1 MVAAASGCAPPSASG
16 ISTSDGET
24 EGMVRQCQEAVT
36 LRDGAVCQERLIGVA
51 LAARYLNEEPYAAAA
66 REFNYVTPEN
76 EMKWGLN
83 EPRPNEFDFTLG
95 DAITDFAEQNGML
108 VKGHALVWHNQL
120 PQWVNQLTDAE
131 SVRAAMLNHIH
142 QVVTHYRGRVQA
154 WDVVNEAWG
163 DGGTALRD
171 TVFLR
176 YLGPG
181 YIDEAFHAARA
192 ADPDVKL
199 YYNDYDTED
208 LEGKSGA
215 VYDMVKGMVER
226 GVPIDG
232 VGLQMHVRIP
242 DDEPSIFELERN
254 MQRIVDLGLEVVLSE
269 VDVRTCGHETDR
281 DQGNRYYRIV
291 NACLR
296 QPGCT
301 SVSVWGITDKYSWLN
316 HPSAPQCPE
325 GDPTTPLMWDD
336 VYTKK
341 PAYHSFLD
349 ALKGS

>member
-1 MVAAASGCAPPSASG
+1 
-16 ISTSDGET
+16 
-24 EGMVRQCQEAVT
+24 
-36 LRDGAVCQERLIGVA
+36 
-51 LAARYLNEEPYAAAA
+51 
-66 REFNYVTPEN
+66 
-76 EMKWGLN
+76 
-83 EPRPNEFDFTLG
+83 
-95 DAITDFAEQNGML
+95 
-108 VKGHALVWHNQL
+108 
-120 PQWVNQLTDAE
+120 TDAE

-254 MQRIVDLGLEVVLSE
+254 MQRIVDLGL
-269 VDVRTCGHETDR
+269 
-281 DQGNRYYRIV
+281 
-291 NACLR
+291 
-296 QPGCT
+296 
-301 SVSVWGITDKYSWLN
+301 
-316 HPSAPQCPE
+316 
-325 GDPTTPLMWDD
+325 
-336 VYTKK
+336 
-341 PAYHSFLD
+341 
-349 ALKGS
+349 

>member
-1 MVAAASGCAPPSASG
+1 MTAAAMGCAAPSDG
-16 ISTSDGET
+16 VSTSDAAEGSLRICET
-24 EGMVRQCQEAVT
+24 AAD
-36 LRDGAVCQERLIGVA
+36 LRDGATCQERLIGVA
-51 LAARYLNEEPYAAAA
+51 LAARYLNEQPYAEAAL
-66 REFNYVTPEN
+66 EFNYVTPEN
-76 EMKWGLN
+76 EMKWGYN
-83 EPRPNEFDFTLG
+83 EPQPNVFDYTLG
-95 DAITDFAEQNGML
+95 DAITEFAEQNGML

-120 PQWVNQLTDAE
+120 PNWVNQLTTPE
-131 SVRAAMLNHIH
+131 EVRAAMLNHIQ
-142 QVVTHYRGRVQA
+142 QVVTHYRGRVHA

-171 TVFLR
+171 SVFLR
-176 YLGPG
+176 HLGPG
-181 YIDEAFHAARA
+181 YIDEAFIAARA

-215 VYDMVKGMVER
+215 VYEMVKGMVER

-242 DDEPSIFELERN
+242 DDEPSILELERN

-269 VDVRTCGHETDR
+269 IDVRTCGSETDG
-281 DQGNRYYRIV
+281 DQADRYYRIV
-291 NACLR
+291 TACLR

-301 SVSVWGITDKYSWLN
+301 AVTVWGITDKYSWLN
-316 HPSAPQCPE
+316 NRSAPQCPD
-325 GDPTTPLMWDD
+325 GDPTTPLLWDD
-336 VYTKK
+336 NYGKK
-341 PAYHSFLD
+341 RAYHGFMD